1 MEQYITYT
9 CKGKNDKRQNTMP
22 DKVLIVDDDTS
33 IRKLLSKVIT
43 CNELV
48 PVTVSSGE
56 EAIKLV
62 KDSKFQLIL
71 LDIMLPGIDGFQV
84 LKQIRYLG
92 IKTPVI
98 IISGKTDDYDALY
111 GLDLGADNY
120 IYKPFNPIVLGAKVK
135 ALIRRDKQAQDTQK
149 TVTSLGPFTLD
160 NKSMRFYKR
169 EEEIFLSAK
178 ELIIMKLFLEHPG
191 QVFSKEALYE
201 QVWGDTVV
209 DENAIMV
216 YINRLRNKIEEN
228 AKNPKYIQTIWGK
241 GYTFSISI

>member
-1 MEQYITYT
+1 M
-9 CKGKNDKRQNTMP
+9 KGP
-22 DKVLIVDDDTS
+22 S
-33 IRKLLSKVIT
+33 PCFASSLSQIIPFP
-43 CNELV
+43 LRI
-48 PVTVSSGE
+48 SSRE
-56 EAIKLV
+56 T
-62 KDSKFQLIL
+62 
-71 LDIMLPGIDGFQV
+71 
-84 LKQIRYLG
+84 R
-92 IKTPVI
+92 
-98 IISGKTDDYDALY
+98 
-111 GLDLGADNY
+111 
-120 IYKPFNPIVLGAKVK
+120 
-135 ALIRRDKQAQDTQK
+135 DTQK